1 VEQLQRNHPASYAA
15 AYTVF
20 STSDLGERLHAID
33 RPTLV
38 ATGEHDVGS
47 STRMARL
54 MQQRIRDSELQIIPG
69 LKHSVLTEAPETIAT
84 MLLEFLARRP

>member
-1 VEQLQRNHPASYAA
+1 
-15 AYTVF
+15 
-20 STSDLGERLHAID
+20 
-33 RPTLV
+33 
-38 ATGEHDVGS
+38 
-47 STRMARL
+47 